1 MRKGHRGKK
10 KIMSS
15 NTGKPC
21 ENGEKSGQHFKLT
34 KDVTRSK
41 GLTKVP
47 VEEYRKQDHR

>member
-1 MRKGHRGKK
+1 MSLNTKK
-10 KIMSS
+10 
-15 NTGKPC
+15 PP

-47 VEEYRKQDHR
+47 VEEFRKHGHR